1 MTGPQSMMET
11 KKIRKAE
18 KYEGVHFA
26 SIGPET
32 PDKEA
37 SCFGDAIASME
48 ANVNALS
55 IENCGS

>member
-1 MTGPQSMMET
+1 MLET
-11 KKIRKAE
+11 KKIRKPE

-37 SCFGDAIASME
+37 SCFGDAIASMK